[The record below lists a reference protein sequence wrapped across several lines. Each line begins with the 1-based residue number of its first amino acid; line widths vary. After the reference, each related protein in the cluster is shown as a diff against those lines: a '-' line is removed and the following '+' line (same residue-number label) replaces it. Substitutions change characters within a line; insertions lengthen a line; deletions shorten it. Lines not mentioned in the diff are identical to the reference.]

1 MLSRD
6 DLPFGDSHCPLE
18 GRWLVAVSTIYLVRE
33 TQTEHK
39 QGWGRQRGGHRIGS
53 RLQAVSTEPDAGL
66 ELTNREIMTQ
76 AQVRRST
83 D

>member
-33 TQTEHK
+33 TQSTS
-39 QGWGRQRGGHRIGS
+39 RGGADSEGDTESEAGS
-53 RLQAVSTEPDAGL
+53 RLS
-66 ELTNREIMTQ
+66 
-76 AQVRRST
+76 AQNPTRGSNSPIGRS
-83 D
+83 